1 MTSRKFHIN
10 SHTIENITFALL
22 LHLAALHPPLHF
34 DLRSVDLL
42 KRSGFDLSI
51 GIVQLF
57 INFMTVFYARWRI

>member
-51 GIVQLF
+51 GIVQL
-57 INFMTVFYARWRI
+57 